1 VLQVLFLCSK
11 NKLRSPTAECVF
23 ADHPGLDVDSAGLSR
38 DAEIRLSDDQIHWA
52 DLIFVMERT
61 HRAKMNQ
68 KYGHALKGKKVVVL
82 GIPDHYEF
90 MDEELVGIL
99 KRKCQPYFP

>member
-1 VLQVLFLCSK
+1 VRL
-11 NKLRSPTAECVF
+11 F
-23 ADHPGLDVDSAGLSR
+23 ADHPGLSR

-61 HRAKMNQ
+61 HRAKINR

-82 GIPDHYEF
+82 SIPDRYGF

-99 KRKCQPYFP
+99 KRKCQPYFS

>member
-1 VLQVLFLCSK
+1 MLQVLFLCSK

-61 HRAKMNQ
+61 HRAKMNR